1 MPYVS
6 GMLSTRQQTR
16 VGSLAAARVSSV
28 RKGAKTGCSSQQQS
42 LFTRHF
48 AACWLYNV
56 NTSRFPCFSSEQS
69 DCHSQRDR
77 LSFQEKLFGTRIV
90 YKDNRLK
97 LKSSYHYH
105 FKNSVGHQTY
115 KCVLLTYYCY
125 NKKYGVFNQ
134 NIHAYFKV
142 DSLYNQ
148 GFNLASSVS

>member
-115 KCVLLTYYCY
+115 KCVLLITVITKNMGYSTRTSMLIL
-125 NKKYGVFNQ
+125 KW
-134 NIHAYFKV
+134 IHCIIKV
-142 DSLYNQ
+142 LT
-148 GFNLASSVS
+148 

>member
-1 MPYVS
+1 MSYFWDAEHK
-6 GMLSTRQQTR
+6 TANTH
-16 VGSLAAARVSSV
+16 GSLAAARVGLFCLQRGKSGVQLSAAV
-28 RKGAKTGCSSQQQS
+28 SFHQTLCS
-42 LFTRHF
+42 LLAT
-48 AACWLYNV
+48 YV
-56 NTSRFPCFSSEQS
+56 NISRFPYFSSEQS
-69 DCHSQRDR
+69 GCHSQRDQ
-77 LSFQEKLFGTRIV
+77 LSFQEQLFGTRIV

-97 LKSSYHYH
+97 LKTSYHYN

-148 GFNLASSVS
+148 GFNLTSSVS